1 MVNYTPYL
9 ASKAKEA
16 ESVDALMKAAEE
28 ENIALER
35 DEAERIYNEFHTS
48 GELTDDEINA
58 VTGGGC
64 SSAKEP
70 SFSGTW
76 ATGYELSSSC
86 PVCRSNCWAE
96 TGFIGSGPRN
106 YCCNVCYTRKRWGL
120 ASAPSVV
127 PVMQEAGNPNMKN
140 RSKVWVQ

>member
-16 ESVDALMKAAEE
+16 ESVEDLLKMAEE
-28 ENIALER
+28 EKIVLEKE
-35 DEAERIYNEFHTS
+35 EAERIYNEFHTS
-48 GELTDDEINA
+48 GELSDDEINS

-64 SSAKEP
+64 NDPKEP
-70 SFSGTW
+70 SFAGIW

-86 PVCRSNCWAE
+86 PVCHNNCWVE
-96 TGFIGSGPRN
+96 TGFIGNGPRN
-106 YCCNVCYTRKRWGL
+106 YSCNVCYTRKRWGV

-127 PVMQEAGNPNMKN
+127 PVMQEAGNPNMKT